1 MRLAVIGLLVLLGA
15 LLVVEVAY
23 SLTWPIAH
31 DEAPL
36 LYQAFL
42 MITEGRLPYRDL
54 LDFQMPGAY
63 AAFYALGVISRFD
76 PLALRLLDLVLLALL
91 SYLTFRWL
99 RPFGP
104 APALVAPIL
113 FALKYLE
120 GGPSM
125 ALQREFLLLLPVAG
139 ALLLYSRTPA
149 TPRRLAGIGVCFGLA
164 ALIKPHAAIALAP
177 IALVDL
183 WHSRGMGT
191 GQLLRSQL
199 SLLAGFLIPIAI
211 AAVWMQATGTLAP
224 FIDIATGYWPL
235 YAEVNGQ
242 LVVQTGAARWSAV
255 FAEFWRLGGHA
266 LWLVPAALGAI
277 AAGRTIGSSQHRLP
291 LLYGMALASAIYPAL
306 SGQFFQYHYIP
317 FLYFI
322 IALAS
327 LCLIPSADLGLRA
340 ATRLALLAVLAASV
354 RLAPLVQSQLRGKP
368 LAGGRATQIASYLQ
382 THLASGETVQPLDWT
397 GGALQAMLESRA
409 SLATSFVF
417 DFYLYH
423 HVSSPYIQGLRA
435 RLIDELEAAP
445 PAYIV
450 EVTAM
455 DKPWIGGPDTSRD
468 FPELRLLLSQ
478 AYNIEVRRD
487 DYLIYRRLPA
497 PP

>member
-1 MRLAVIGLLVLLGA
+1 MRLVSIVLLILLGA
-15 LLVVEVAY
+15 LLVVEAAY
-23 SLTWPIAH
+23 SLAWPIAH

-36 LYQAFL
+36 LYQAYL
-42 MITEGRLPYRDL
+42 MITQARLPYRDL

-63 AAFYALGVISRFD
+63 AAFYALGLISRFD
-76 PLALRLLDLVLLALL
+76 PLALRLLDVLLLAAL
-91 SYLTFRWL
+91 SYLLFRWL
-99 RPFGP
+99 RPFGL
-104 APALVAPIL
+104 ASALIAPIL

-125 ALQREFLLLLPVAG
+125 ALQREFLLLLPVTG
-139 ALLLYSRTPA
+139 ALLLGSQPPSTPL
-149 TPRRLAGIGVCFGLA
+149 RLWGIGVCVGLA

-177 IALVDL
+177 IALLEL
-183 WHSRGMGT
+183 WHHRSTGT
-191 GQLLRSQL
+191 TPLLRSQL
-199 SLLAGFLIPIAI
+199 SLLAGFLIPIAVT
-211 AAVWMQATGTLAP
+211 AVWMQATGTLAP
-224 FIDIATGYWPL
+224 FIEVATGYWPL

-242 LVVQTGAARWSAV
+242 LVVQTGAARWSAI

-266 LWLVPAALGAI
+266 LWLVPAVLGAI
-277 AAGRTIGSSQHRLP
+277 AARRTLGSREHRLP
-291 LLYGMALASAIYPAL
+291 LLVGMALAFAIYPAL

-322 IALAS
+322 MALAS
-327 LCLIPSADLGLRA
+327 LCLMPLADLELSV
-340 ATRLALLAVLAASV
+340 ATRLALVAVMAASV

-368 LAGGRATQIASYLQ
+368 LAGGRAAQIASYLQ
-382 THLASGETVQPLDWT
+382 THLGSGDTVQPLDWT

-423 HVSSPYIQGLRA
+423 HVSSPYVQGLRS
-435 RLIDELEAAP
+435 RLIDELEAAQ

-468 FPELRLLLSQ
+468 FPDLRRFLAQRYTL
-478 AYNIEVRRD
+478 EVQRD

-497 PP
+497 AP